1 MAIITN
7 TFTVAGVNYPGPGPD
22 VVESNQVYMGRGLE
36 GVGSSTFITSTAF
49 PTLDL
54 NSQPGIDQITTIK
67 LAKIELRGSL
77 SEGGTNINTTTFHQ
91 SLIDF
96 TVGITNFNTIRYA
109 GGNGVTF
116 QNAILWELDGS
127 SLDDSASP
135 IIDFDDPSTYQNIAI
150 DDGIVDV
157 IFGKS
162 GGVPSEH
169 QAFTLGNFPE
179 LDDMQPN
186 TYGVQLTFQY
196 EYDDSLLPVEET
208 PSPADP
214 TPGNW
219 KKVITKG
226 SNAVLNHVTSSGNLV
241 VNGDLYAKLDDAPTN
256 NNNLRVVTI
265 HPSNGLLFIT
275 SSYGGSS
282 TSTQIQV
289 KIGAGSYEPLQNI
302 VISNFESN
310 IDIDTSGGTLS
321 IDFN

>member
-1 MAIITN
+1 
-7 TFTVAGVNYPGPGPD
+7 
-22 VVESNQVYMGRGLE
+22 
-36 GVGSSTFITSTAF
+36 
-49 PTLDL
+49 
-54 NSQPGIDQITTIK
+54 
-67 LAKIELRGSL
+67 
-77 SEGGTNINTTTFHQ
+77 
-91 SLIDF
+91 
-96 TVGITNFNTIRYA
+96 
-109 GGNGVTF
+109 
-116 QNAILWELDGS
+116 
-127 SLDDSASP
+127 
-135 IIDFDDPSTYQNIAI
+135 
-150 DDGIVDV
+150 
-157 IFGKS
+157 
-162 GGVPSEH
+162 
-169 QAFTLGNFPE
+169 
-179 LDDMQPN
+179 MQPN

-208 PSPADP
+208 PEEETPEEETPEEETPEEEETPDPESDSTPAPADP
-214 TPGNW
+214 IPGNW

-265 HPSNGLLFIT
+265 HPSNDLLFIT